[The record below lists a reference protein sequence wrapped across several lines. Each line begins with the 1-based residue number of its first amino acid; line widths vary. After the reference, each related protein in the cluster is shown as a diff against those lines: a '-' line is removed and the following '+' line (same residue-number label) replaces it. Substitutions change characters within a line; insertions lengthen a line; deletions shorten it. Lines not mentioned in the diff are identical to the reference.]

1 MLDLYNSFNQP
12 VEDFNREVC
21 ERFSL
26 RTIRA
31 ALDEGTLDGGKHQ
44 LSAGDCMISSKV
56 EYERVL
62 HRAVSAHNEVNLLN
76 NFSKSIEFVIEG
88 HNRPLDRRPMA
99 GWPRHLNGALFG
111 PDELFAHSENAFKRL
126 VYERAGSYGFVIAE
140 HGYFRDSGG
149 HIFGNRMVIGPTP
162 AQKLCMWLDETS
174 KNSGERRILI

>member
-31 ALDEGTLDGGKHQ
+31 ALEEGTLDGGKHQ
-44 LSAGDCMISSKV
+44 LSAGDCMVSTKV
-56 EYERVL
+56 EYQEVL
-62 HRAVSAHNEVNLLN
+62 IRAVSAYNQVNMLN
-76 NFSKSIEFVIEG
+76 NFAKAIEYVIEG
-88 HNRPLDRRPMA
+88 HNKPLGRWPMA
-99 GWPRHLNGALFG
+99 GWPRHPNRELFS

-140 HGYFRDSGG
+140 HGYFRDSGD

-174 KNSGERRILI
+174 ENSGERRILI

>member
-31 ALDEGTLDGGKHQ
+31 ALQEGTRDGAMLQ
-44 LSAGDCMISSKV
+44 LAAGDHMASTKKQ
-56 EYERVL
+56 YERIL
-62 HRAVSAHNEVNLLN
+62 DRAVSAHNEVNLLD
-76 NFSKSIEFVIEG
+76 NFSKSIEYVIEG
-88 HNRPLDRRPMA
+88 HNSPLDRRPMA
-99 GWPRHLNGALFG
+99 GWPIDEDGALFS

-162 AQKLCMWLDETS
+162 AQKLCTWLDATS